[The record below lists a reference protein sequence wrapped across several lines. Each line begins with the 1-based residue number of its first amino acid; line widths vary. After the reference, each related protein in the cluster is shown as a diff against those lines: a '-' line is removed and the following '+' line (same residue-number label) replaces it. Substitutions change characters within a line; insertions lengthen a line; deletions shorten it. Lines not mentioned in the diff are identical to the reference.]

1 MTIFFLPAKEDDILT
16 CGRKLGITGTVVLW
30 FVFVLVSAFLPAFK
44 KTEYKTVRITLA
56 STPVEKT
63 EEPAEPAVQR
73 YAPQEPVKEQA
84 QAAAAEPENAPAQV
98 KKAEPAKKTAAAR
111 KQEPAQTSAAET
123 KKTPPKPPVA
133 YAKDPMDQFAEQTSA
148 RKERNVQVDDSTFA
162 DASVTSN
169 AAEQN
174 TPQAKQVT
182 GASALSGKSAS
193 AAQQGN
199 RPVSSTSESE
209 DKKSADAGEATKAA
223 LGAISA
229 TTYTQP
235 AGAET
240 GVSSQTLRNTGQN
253 KDGAVKT
260 GISDIRMSDGRKRLP
275 PITSIQFSEDNEQQ
289 IGNNCT
295 VEVRFK
301 VLADGNV
308 LLSDITI
315 KPASILPPA
324 VRQEIRAQVSQWR
337 FTQGSSDGD
346 AVFELTIIKK

>member
-1 MTIFFLPAKEDDILT
+1 MTIFFLPGKEDDILT

-73 YAPQEPVKEQA
+73 YVPQEPVQEQA

-98 KKAEPAKKTAAAR
+98 KKAEPAKKAAAAR
-111 KQEPAQTSAAET
+111 KQESAQTSAAET
-123 KKTPPKPPVA
+123 KKTTPEPPVA
-133 YAKDPMDQFAEQTSA
+133 YAKDPMDRFAEQNA
-148 RKERNVQVDDSTFA
+148 QKEKDVQWDDSAFA

-174 TPQAKQVT
+174 TPRAKQVT

-209 DKKSADAGEATKAA
+209 DKKSADAGDATKAA

-240 GVSSQTLRNTGQN
+240 GVSSQTSLKAGRSS
-253 KDGAVKT
+253 DGKVAVQ
-260 GISDIRMSDGRKRLP
+260 MSDGTARTLLNP
-275 PITSIQFSEDNEQQ
+275 PNPSIRISDENAGLID
-289 IGNNCT
+289 GSRT

-301 VLADGNV
+301 VFADGNV
-308 LLSDITI
+308 PRTGISITRAVLPRTI
-315 KPASILPPA
+315 QDEILD
-324 VRQEIRAQVSQWR
+324 QVSQWR
-337 FTQGSSDGD
+337 FTTASSDGD
-346 AVFELTIIKK
+346 AVFTLTIIKK